1 MTNREWLNNMSM
13 IDRLNILINATDNCV
28 LYLLGV
34 MPEDTERCERF
45 HLTSKS
51 FDDTCYNCVAAWLNE
66 MKRNNS

>member
-45 HLTSKS
+45 HLSSKS
-51 FDDTCYNCVAAWLNE
+51 FNDTCYNCVAAWLNE
-66 MKRNNS
+66 TKRNNN

>member
-34 MPEDTERCERF
+34 MPEDTERCERL
-45 HLTSKS
+45 HL
-51 FDDTCYNCVAAWLNE
+51 
-66 MKRNNS
+66 